1 MAVIEDPLQ
10 RERFRCRFPAVP
22 LGIDHMHFQNIGPGQ
37 VTTATTATATL
48 DNTTAFP
55 YHIAFNNAALNVS
68 QCASPVAAVPFV
80 SATVSTPT
88 GLVQTTA
95 YGDQFTF

>member
-1 MAVIEDPLQ
+1 
-10 RERFRCRFPAVP
+10 
-22 LGIDHMHFQNIGPGQ
+22 
-37 VTTATTATATL
+37 
-48 DNTTAFP
+48 
-55 YHIAFNNAALNVS
+55 LNDS